1 MNATEAIRPVKQANG
16 LLGLFSVHDSDL
28 NWRILRLLNLFRTV
42 AAAILLLLYFEQT
55 VQQFGAQHP
64 ELFVYASSAWLSLAI
79 AFSFLLSAR
88 KPGISILAYSSLV
101 SDIILVT
108 LLTHASAGQTSGLG
122 VLLFVSTVAGATLM
136 RERIAL
142 AYAAIASL
150 SLLSEQA
157 FSHLEG
163 AASENLY
170 ANAGITGIILFTTAL
185 VGSRVTQRFR
195 ESEELATRRGIDL
208 ENLSQVNEAVVQNM
222 QTGILVID
230 GNNRVRQMNPS
241 AGVLLNVD
249 PRTGRQL
256 QNVSSLLAGLVR
268 HWREGEPSVV
278 SSLKVGNRTL
288 LLRMQQ
294 LGQPG
299 PDASSGAAIIFLED
313 AAIAAEQIQQTKLAA
328 LGRLTASIAHEIRNP
343 IGAISHANQ
352 LLAESELPGSDQRFV
367 NIIRQQ
373 SARVNEI
380 IENILQLGR
389 RQDLQPEFLE
399 ITTWLR
405 DFVMEYCDS
414 HDLPLETIELE
425 SPIQDVLVRMD
436 PGHLRQVLINLLDNA
451 RLHAEPDAEGRQAIL
466 RLTPTTSGS
475 AGSLDIIDF
484 GAGISAEVA
493 DQVFEP
499 FYTSARSGTGLGL
512 FIARELCECNHAR
525 LNYGRDGDGLSCFR
539 ITFTDQN
546 FPLT

>member
-1 MNATEAIRPVKQANG
+1 MNAMEAINLAHRPAG
-16 LLGLFSVHDSDL
+16 LRGLFAVPDSDL
-28 NWRILRLLNLFRTV
+28 NWRILRLLNLFRTI

-55 VQQFGAQHP
+55 VRQFGALHP
-64 ELFVYASSAWLSLAI
+64 ALFLYCSSAWLLLAI
-79 AFSFLLSAR
+79 AYSFLLSAR
-88 KPGISILAYSSLV
+88 RPGISILAYSSLFADV
-101 SDIILVT
+101 ILVT

-122 VLLFVSTVAGATLM
+122 VLLFVSTVAGAALM

-150 SLLSEQA
+150 ALLGEQA
-157 FSHLEG
+157 YSHLEG
-163 AASENLY
+163 STSESLY

-185 VGSRVTQRFR
+185 VGSRVAQRFR
-195 ESEELATRRGIDL
+195 ESEELAARRGIDL

-230 GNNRVRQMNPS
+230 GENRVRQMNPS
-241 AGVLLNVD
+241 AGRLLDVN
-249 PRTGRQL
+249 PRAGRQL
-256 QNVSSLLAGLVR
+256 ESVSPLLAGMVR

-278 SSLKVGNRTL
+278 SSLKVGDRTL

-294 LGQPG
+294 LGQPAAAPNG
-299 PDASSGAAIIFLED
+299 GAAIVFLED

-352 LLAESELPGSDQRFV
+352 LLAEAELDDGDRRFIT
-367 NIIRQQ
+367 IIGEQ
-373 SARVNEI
+373 SSRVNEI

-389 RQDLQPEFLE
+389 RQDLQPELLE

-405 DFVMEYCDS
+405 DFVMEYCDT
-414 HDLPLETIELE
+414 HDLPLETVDLE
-425 SPIQDVLVRMD
+425 SPIDDVHVRMD
-436 PGHLRQVLINLLDNA
+436 PGHLRQVLVNLLDNA
-451 RLHAEPDAEGRQAIL
+451 RLHAEPDEDGRYAIL
-466 RLTPTTSGS
+466 RLTPTLKGS
-475 AGSLDIIDF
+475 AGFLDIVDF
-484 GAGISAEVA
+484 GPGIPAEVA
-493 DQVFEP
+493 DQIFEP

-525 LNYGRDGDGLSCFR
+525 LNYGRDGDGRSCFR
-539 ITFTDQN
+539 ITFTEQDY
-546 FPLT
+546 PLT